1 MKPGASTN
9 LFIISGWPSDVSG
22 KIPFAPY
29 VEEKADMTQKVVFQ
43 IEVEGANTWDFG
55 PVTFTNIEIDAETTD
70 SSWCD
75 LEL

>member
-1 MKPGASTN
+1 
-9 LFIISGWPSDVSG
+9 
-22 KIPFAPY
+22 
-29 VEEKADMTQKVVFQ
+29 VEENADMTQKVVFQ